1 MKHLARIVALGDSIL
16 KGVQVGPVSNRYV
29 TRNEIGIPDLE
40 RDFDLTV
47 RNDSHFGASTVKGE
61 RLLDRMLERGD
72 CCDGVVM
79 AFGGNDCD
87 FKWREIAETPTETHL
102 PAVPLPEFVERYRG
116 MVRKLLRHDIV
127 PILTTLPP
135 LEPQLFF
142 DWWCGRL
149 DREAVRRWLGS
160 ECNIYAHQERYSRA
174 VEQLAREEHVPLVD
188 IRGAFLGHGHLDTLL
203 CEDGTHPNSA
213 GQALIGQAFREFAER
228 WEADLRTQAAL

>member
-16 KGVQVGPVSNRYV
+16 KGVQVDPVSKRYV

-61 RLLDRMLERGD
+61 RLLDRLLERGE

-79 AFGGNDCD
+79 DFGGNDCD
-87 FKWREIAETPTETHL
+87 FKWREIAETPTAEHL
-102 PAVPLPEFVERYRG
+102 PAVPLPEFVERYRS
-116 MVRKLLRHDIV
+116 MIRKLRQREIV

-135 LEPQLFF
+135 LEPRLFF
-142 DWWCGRL
+142 NWWCGCL
-149 DREAVRRWLGS
+149 DQEAVRRWLGS

-174 VEQLAREEHVPLVD
+174 VEGLAREAHIPLVD
-188 IRGAFLGHGHLDTLL
+188 LRAAFLGHGHLDTLL

>member
-1 MKHLARIVALGDSIL
+1 MD
-16 KGVQVGPVSNRYV
+16 
-29 TRNEIGIPDLE
+29 
-40 RDFDLTV
+40 
-47 RNDSHFGASTVKGE
+47 
-61 RLLDRMLERGD
+61 
-72 CCDGVVM
+72 
-79 AFGGNDCD
+79 FGGNDCD

-188 IRGAFLGHGHLDTLL
+188 IRGAFLDHGHLDTLL

>member
-16 KGVQVGPVSNRYV
+16 KGVQVDPVSKRYV

-79 AFGGNDCD
+79 DFGGNDCD
-87 FKWREIAETPTETHL
+87 FKWAEIAADPAADHP
-102 PAVPLPEFVERYRG
+102 PAVPLPEFTRRYRSMIG
-116 MVRKLLRHDIV
+116 KLRQRDIV

-135 LEPQLFF
+135 LEPELFF

-149 DREAVRRWLGS
+149 DQGAVHR
-160 ECNIYAHQERYSRA
+160 
-174 VEQLAREEHVPLVD
+174 
-188 IRGAFLGHGHLDTLL
+188 
-203 CEDGTHPNSA
+203 
-213 GQALIGQAFREFAER
+213 
-228 WEADLRTQAAL
+228 

>member
-1 MKHLARIVALGDSIL
+1 
-16 KGVQVGPVSNRYV
+16 
-29 TRNEIGIPDLE
+29 
-40 RDFDLTV
+40 
-47 RNDSHFGASTVKGE
+47 
-61 RLLDRMLERGD
+61 
-72 CCDGVVM
+72 
-79 AFGGNDCD
+79 
-87 FKWREIAETPTETHL
+87 
-102 PAVPLPEFVERYRG
+102 

-188 IRGAFLGHGHLDTLL
+188 IRGAFLDHGHLDTLL